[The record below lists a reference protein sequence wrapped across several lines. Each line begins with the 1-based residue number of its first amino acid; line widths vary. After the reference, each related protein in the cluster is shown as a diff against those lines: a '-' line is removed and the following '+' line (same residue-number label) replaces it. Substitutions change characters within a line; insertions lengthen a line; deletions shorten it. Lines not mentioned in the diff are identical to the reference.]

1 MLFLKNYNKRYFN
14 SQILPISFDSDW
26 RLSPNGIPMIVRE
39 NYALTE
45 LNSLGFSVSTKYF
58 VRIETELQ
66 LSMLFEDPQWQAV
79 PKYILGGGS
88 NIVFTQDFPG
98 LIIQMAIAGKEA
110 IQTTAEAVLIEVGA
124 GENWHELVTW
134 SLAQHYPGLENLAL
148 IPGTVGAAP
157 IQNIGAY
164 GVELAQYC
172 HTVRAYDTWQKKFI
186 ELTAQAC
193 QFSYRYSLFKQIPG
207 RYIITQVRLSLPCQ
221 WQAQLAYTELAQ
233 AMAQYPNPQP
243 EDIFSAIL
251 AIRTRKLPD
260 PKKLGNV
267 GSFFK
272 NPTISVEQVNQLKT
286 CFTNIP
292 CYLQA
297 DGCYKLSAGW
307 LIEQCGFKGIRR
319 GSVGVYERQALV
331 LVHFGQG
338 NGAAL
343 LSLAQEIQDA
353 VKARFAISLEP
364 EPAII

>member
-1 MLFLKNYNKRYFN
+1 
-14 SQILPISFDSDW
+14 
-26 RLSPNGIPMIVRE
+26 MIVRE
-39 NYALTE
+39 NYSLTE
-45 LNSLGFSVSTKYF
+45 LNSLGFSVSAKYF
-58 VRIETELQ
+58 VRIETESQ
-66 LSMLFEDPQWQAV
+66 LPILFENPQWQAM

-98 LIIQMAIAGKEA
+98 LIMQMAVSGKKKIHTGA
-110 IQTTAEAVLIEVGA
+110 DAVLIEVGA
-124 GENWHELVTW
+124 GENWHEFVTW

-172 HTVRAYDTWQKKFI
+172 HTVRAYDSWQNKFI

-193 QFSYRYSLFKQIPG
+193 QFSYRHSLFKQMPG
-207 RYIITQVRLSLPCQ
+207 RYIITQVRLALPCQ
-221 WQAQLAYTELAQ
+221 WQAQLAYSELAQ
-233 AMAQYPNPQP
+233 AMSEYPDPEP

-251 AIRTRKLPD
+251 AMRTRKLPD

-272 NPTISVEQVNQLKT
+272 NPVVSAAQANELKA
-286 CFTNIP
+286 CFANIP

-297 DGCYKLSAGW
+297 DGRYKLSAGW
-307 LIEQCGFKGIRR
+307 LIEQCGFKGMRR
-319 GSVGVYERQALV
+319 DSVGVYERQALV
-331 LVHFGQG
+331 LVHFGRG
-338 NGAAL
+338 NGEAL